1 MNKYYA
7 LYKELSKIE
16 NNGRKIGLF
25 RTICSIFGGC
35 FLSYLAMTLL
45 VFLLPGTVGESLTV
59 PIVFHTIVWAMCSLW
74 ISIALTKWI
83 ALMRVFVPSFIF
95 SILLVIFYNL

>member
-25 RTICSIFGGC
+25 RTICSIFGG
-35 FLSYLAMTLL
+35 FLLSYLSMTLL

-59 PIVFHTIVWAMCSLW
+59 PIVFHAIVWAICSLW
-74 ISIALTKWI
+74 ISVSLTKWS
-83 ALMRVFVPSFIF
+83 ALVRIFVPSMIF
-95 SILLVIFYNL
+95 SILIVIYYNL

>member
-7 LYKELSKIE
+7 FYEKLSKIE

-25 RTICSIFGGC
+25 RTLCSIFGGF

-45 VFLLPGTVGESLTV
+45 VFLLPGTVGETLTV
-59 PIVFHTIVWAMCSLW
+59 PIIFNTLFWAVLSLW
-74 ISIALTKWI
+74 ISISPTKWI
-83 ALMRVFVPSFIF
+83 ALMRFIIPSFIL